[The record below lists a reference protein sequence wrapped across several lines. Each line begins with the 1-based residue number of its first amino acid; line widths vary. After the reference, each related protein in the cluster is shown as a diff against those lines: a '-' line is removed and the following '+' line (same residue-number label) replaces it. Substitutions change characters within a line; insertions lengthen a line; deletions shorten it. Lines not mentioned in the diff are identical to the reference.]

1 MGFFFNA
8 FTSSIFVCLNV
19 NVLIVDSKREMDQR
33 KYEKE
38 RTCDA
43 ISNCSIVA
51 LTYWHPSGSV
61 VVVVV
66 IIEKSQ
72 KGVCSL

>member
-1 MGFFFNA
+1 
-8 FTSSIFVCLNV
+8 
-19 NVLIVDSKREMDQR
+19 MDER
-33 KYEKE
+33 SCEKE

-43 ISNCSIVA
+43 KVSHAQIELFHCFLVRIGPN
-51 LTYWHPSGSV
+51 PSGSV
-61 VVVVV
+61 VVVLVVVVV